1 MRLAKV
7 LAGIMPVEAALG
19 SLEIGGISID
29 SRKTRPGDLF
39 VAIRGEHADGH
50 SFLEEA
56 ARAGAATALVE
67 REVSPLPLPLP
78 CLRVR
83 STSAALPAVAV
94 RFFGDPSAG
103 LTVIGVT
110 GTNGKTTV
118 TYLLESIL
126 EAAGLRTA
134 VIGSVNYRLAGR
146 ILRTGLTTPFP
157 HELQEVMA
165 AALSAGASHVVME
178 VSSHS
183 TAQGRIEGVR
193 FDAGLFTNLSH

>member
-1 MRLAKV
+1 MRLANV
-7 LAGIMPVEAALG
+7 LAGITPVGDSLG

-39 VAIRGEHADGH
+39 IAIRGERADGH
-50 SFLEEA
+50 SFLHAA

-67 REVSPLPLPLP
+67 REVSPAPLP
-78 CLRVR
+78 CLQVE

-94 RFFGDPSAG
+94 RFYGDPSKS

-126 EAAGLRTA
+126 EAAGKRTA
-134 VIGSVNYRLAGR
+134 VIGSVNYRLAGE
-146 ILRTGLTTPFP
+146 ILRAGLTTPFP

-165 AALSAGASHVVME
+165 AA
-178 VSSHS
+178 
-183 TAQGRIEGVR
+183 
-193 FDAGLFTNLSH
+193 